1 MPADN
6 ELDPLDRWLNQQV
19 RPLPPPAGTF
29 ELITKRAR
37 RRRIRKAVISVAS
50 AAAVAAAVGVAV
62 PVGMSMHLNA
72 TPTNA
77 SLANGAAPTA
87 DSASHTTL
95 GSASRQAGG
104 APARPASSG
113 ATTPRSAGT
122 TSPGPAVGGYLPP
135 NFQPYSVTWDSPST
149 GWVLGPAGTPGH
161 CANPDPGIC
170 TSVARTGDGGQTW
183 HGLPAPNTGSPDGPS
198 GVSGIRFLDGIN
210 GWAFGP
216 ELWATHD
223 GGRTWAKVAT
233 DGQRVTDLETA
244 GDRAYALFAQ
254 CGGANVSSF
263 ANGCT
268 SYTLM
273 TAAMGSD
280 QWTPVGTATSGLT
293 DPAATTAGTSG
304 VIALYGSTGYLVAPD
319 GTLYSGSLGRTWQKA
334 GTMPCKPGV
343 PQANGLP
350 RQALIAL
357 TSPTRLATFCDG
369 DTPAAAP
376 TVYTSADSGATWTP
390 TAGDWTGIVN
400 QGQPTSIA
408 ATSSGTLV
416 LATDQGIYLLPQG
429 AAHWQA
435 ASATGSQLPPG
446 GFSYVGMTT
455 SEQGVALP
463 ADTSR
468 HEIWMTTDGGK
479 TWQARPITS

>member
-37 RRRIRKAVISVAS
+37 RRRIRKTVISVAS

-62 PVGMSMHLNA
+62 PVGMSLRLSPP
-72 TPTNA
+72 PTSA
-77 SLANGAAPTA
+77 SLANGAAPTSGA
-87 DSASHTTL
+87 ASQSTL
-95 GSASRQAGG
+95 GSPSQRAGG
-104 APARPASSG
+104 APVRPASS

-122 TSPGPAVGGYLPP
+122 TPLAPAVGGYLPP
-135 NFQPYSVTWDSPST
+135 NFRPYSVTWDSLTT
-149 GWVLGPAGTPGH
+149 GWVIGPAGTPGH
-161 CANPDPGIC
+161 CANAAPEIC
-170 TSVARTGDGGQTW
+170 TSVARTDDGGQTW

-198 GVSGIRFLDGIN
+198 GVSGIRFLDGTN

-223 GGRTWAKVAT
+223 GGRTWAKVPT
-233 DGQRVTDLETA
+233 GGQRVTDLETA
-244 GDRAYALFAQ
+244 GNRAYALFAH

-280 QWTPVGTATSGLT
+280 QWTPAGAATSGLT
-293 DPAATTAGTSG
+293 DPAATTTGTAG
-304 VIALYGSTGYLVAPD
+304 VIALYGATGYLVAPD
-319 GTLYSGSLGRTWQKA
+319 GTLYSGSTGGAWQKT
-334 GTMPCKPGV
+334 GTMPCKPGT

-350 RQALIAL
+350 GQALIAL

-376 TVYTSADSGATWTP
+376 AVYTSADSGATWTP
-390 TAGDWTGIVN
+390 TAGDWTGVVN
-400 QGQPTSIA
+400 QGHPTSIA

-435 ASATGSQLPPG
+435 ASAAGSQMPPG

-468 HEIWMTTDGGK
+468 HEIWMTADGGK
-479 TWQARPITS
+479 TWRARPIKS

>member
-29 ELITKRAR
+29 ELITRRAR

-62 PVGMSMHLNA
+62 PVGMSLRLGPS
-72 TPTNA
+72 PTNA
-77 SLANGAAPTA
+77 SLANGAAAT
-87 DSASHTTL
+87 SGGASQSTL
-95 GSASRQAGG
+95 GSATKRASA
-104 APARPASSG
+104 APSKPAPST
-113 ATTPRSAGT
+113 TTPRSAGT
-122 TSPGPAVGGYLPP
+122 TTPGPAVGGYLPP
-135 NFQPYSVTWDSPST
+135 NFQPYSVTWDSLST
-149 GWVLGPAGTPGH
+149 GWVLGPAGTPGQ
-161 CANPDPGIC
+161 CANPDPDIC

-198 GVSGIRFLDGIN
+198 GVSGIRFLDGTN

-223 GGRTWAKVAT
+223 GGRTWAKIAT
-233 DGQRVTDLETA
+233 DGRRVTDLETA
-244 GDRAYALFAQ
+244 GNRAYALFAQ
-254 CGGANVSSF
+254 CGGANAGGF
-263 ANGCT
+263 ASGCT

-280 QWTPVGTATSGLT
+280 KWTPVGAATSGLT
-293 DPAATTAGTSG
+293 GTAGTAAGTAG
-304 VIALYGSTGYLVAPD
+304 VIALYGATGYLVAPD
-319 GTLYSGSLGRTWQKA
+319 GTLYSGSLGGAWQRA
-334 GTMPCKPGV
+334 GTMPCKPGA

-350 RQALIAL
+350 GQALIAL

-376 TVYTSADSGATWTP
+376 AVYTSADSGATWTP
-390 TAGDWTGIVN
+390 TAGDWTGGVN
-400 QGQPTSIA
+400 QGHPTSIA

-416 LATDQGIYLLPQG
+416 LATDQGIYLLPAG

-435 ASATGSQLPPG
+435 ASAAGSRLPPG

-455 SEQGVALP
+455 SKQGVALP